1 MTISTEELK
10 KKIIYR
16 SSYRGTKEM
25 DALLSSFVKKVINSL
40 NSEDLIK
47 LYELLD
53 VDDDNLY
60 KFNANTGEELGFTNV
75 VGTISDIMT
84 GGIGSYI
91 PTCD

>member
-25 DALLSSFVKKVINSL
+25 DALLSSFVKKVINNL
-40 NSEDLIK
+40 NNDDLLN
-47 LYELLD
+47 LYKLLD

-60 KFNANTGEELGFTNV
+60 KFKC
-75 VGTISDIMT
+75 DIKT
-84 GGIGSYI
+84 SVKI
-91 PTCD
+91 PNNKINKLFKEYKFKK

>member
-40 NSEDLIK
+40 NNEDL
-47 LYELLD
+47 
-53 VDDDNLY
+53 VNLY
-60 KFNANTGEELGFTNV
+60 KLL
-75 VGTISDIMT
+75 DIN
-84 GGIGSYI
+84 
-91 PTCD
+91 DD

>member
-40 NSEDLIK
+40 NIEDLIK

-60 KFNANTGEELGFTNV
+60 KFKCNIKTSVIILHNNV
-75 VGTISDIMT
+75 SKLF
-84 GGIGSYI
+84 SEFKYKK
-91 PTCD
+91 

>member
-25 DALLSSFVKKVINSL
+25 DALLSSFVKKVINNL
-40 NSEDLIK
+40 NNDDLLN
-47 LYELLD
+47 LYKLLD

-60 KFNANTGEELGFTNV
+60 KFKC
-75 VGTISDIMT
+75 DIKT
-84 GGIGSYI
+84 SVKI
-91 PTCD
+91 PNNKINKLFKEYKFEK